1 MTVNTGFKNLLS
13 EIAASDSDREIFL
26 RHRASV
32 TKRLTQ
38 TFRAH
43 SVMPIGSYVRGTT
56 LHRTS
61 DLDLMLI
68 LRTNEARWGDYW
80 RSSTRVLNK
89 VRLQLQGRF
98 TATPIV
104 RDGQAVVVHFGDRQH
119 PVDEVP
125 AFFRGLVNKHPV
137 YMIPDG
143 EGNWMATSPPAH
155 NSYLKRAIKRSG
167 GKLKNVIKLIKYW
180 RTRRQSPVPLNSF
193 HLEML
198 LAENDVCVGAKT
210 YAQCV
215 YDAFALL
222 AARKCRAMQ
231 DPLGISGLIEAA
243 DSESK
248 RAVCQKATATAA
260 DRTTR
265 ALDAEERG
273 RIKEAARLWSLVF
286 KTRSPKFLR
295 SID

>member
-1 MTVNTGFKNLLS
+1 MTVATGFKNLLS
-13 EIAASDSDREIFL
+13 EIAASNSDRDIFR

-43 SVMPIGSYVRGTT
+43 NVIPIGSYVRGTT

-68 LRTNEARWGDYW
+68 LQTNEARWGEYW

-89 VRLQLQGRF
+89 VRSQLQGRF

-119 PVDEVP
+119 PVDVVP
-125 AFFRGLVNKHPV
+125 AFFRTVINKHPI

-143 EGNWMATSPPAH
+143 EGNWMATSPSAH
-155 NSYLKRAIKRSG
+155 NNYLKKANMRSG
-167 GKLKNVIKLIKYW
+167 RKLNNVIKLIKYW
-180 RTRRQSPVPLNSF
+180 RTRRQSSVPLNSF

-215 YDAFALL
+215 YEAFALL
-222 AARKCRAMQ
+222 AARRCRAMQ

-248 RAVCQKATATAA
+248 RAVCEKATATAA
-260 DRTTR
+260 DRTAR
-265 ALDAEERG
+265 ALYAEERG
-273 RIKEAARLWSLVF
+273 KIKEAARLWSLVF

-295 SID
+295 SVE